1 MPSEQLL
8 TAEPPRQ
15 PSRQLSVT
23 QGIEPSPN
31 LAHGSMAHPLITP
44 RGVPSYL
51 LTLSP
56 RF

>member
-15 PSRQLSVT
+15 PSGQLSVT

-31 LAHGSMAHPLITP
+31 LAHRSMAHPLTTP